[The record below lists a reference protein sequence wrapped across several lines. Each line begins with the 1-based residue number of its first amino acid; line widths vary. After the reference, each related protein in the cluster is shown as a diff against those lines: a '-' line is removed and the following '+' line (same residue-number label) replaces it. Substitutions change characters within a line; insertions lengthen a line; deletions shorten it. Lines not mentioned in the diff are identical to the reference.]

1 MGPLILHSHNMSG
14 GVAERYCSSLLAS
27 RRFTRGWGFESLR
40 LRIGQQP
47 HPWQLWCNGNTVD
60 RGSAIDGSI
69 PSSCP
74 KALVAQWIAHQ
85 FPEQGVAGSSP
96 AKGAR
101 AMPQTPVAQRIECQ
115 LTKLKVGVRFS
126 PGVLRARQPAYLN
139 GESAG
144 FLNRRVWVRIP
155 PWAPP
160 WAQIDPPGA
169 QRFSNVG
176 LAQQARAPALYPGGA
191 GSSPA
196 SGSTFRLRCS
206 TD

>member
-96 AKGAR
+96 AKGAH
-101 AMPQTPVAQRIECQ
+101 ATPQASAAQRIECQ
-115 LTKLKVGVRFS
+115 STKLVMGVRFS
-126 PGVLRARQPAYLN
+126 PGVLSFAISLRPAVMKRRTPS
-139 GESAG
+139 GDRTRDPHVISVPQRSGVESRPGLQRPAG
-144 FLNRRVWVRIP
+144 FDSFACRFRAGP
-155 PWAPP
+155 PP
-160 WAQIDPPGA
+160 
-169 QRFSNVG
+169 
-176 LAQQARAPALYPGGA
+176 
-191 GSSPA
+191 
-196 SGSTFRLRCS
+196 
-206 TD
+206 

>member
-1 MGPLILHSHNMSG
+1 MVPGSSGSTPDEAAVLHAPFGYGLVFCPFKAEERVRVPHGVPVSGSSVGQSAALIQRRPGGSIPPRTTGRWDPLILHSHNMSG

-96 AKGAR
+96 A
-101 AMPQTPVAQRIECQ
+101 
-115 LTKLKVGVRFS
+115 
-126 PGVLRARQPAYLN
+126 
-139 GESAG
+139 
-144 FLNRRVWVRIP
+144 
-155 PWAPP
+155 
-160 WAQIDPPGA
+160 
-169 QRFSNVG
+169 
-176 LAQQARAPALYPGGA
+176 
-191 GSSPA
+191 
-196 SGSTFRLRCS
+196 SGSTFRLRSS